1 MKKFFGFLFKT
12 LGWIVSI
19 ALALVLLVFVGEKI
33 YFSSF
38 FFGGA
43 KIEMTIPGLWSSYVP
58 QGFDQID
65 EDTYLMS
72 AYDKGETLPSVI
84 FVLDGDE
91 TKQCEL
97 YVDADCT
104 VPYMS
109 HAGGVTHY
117 GDYVYIANDTG
128 DYENFTTTCDMF
140 SYQDMMDDGKASII
154 DSIEIPNR
162 LAYCSIYDGK
172 LYVGA
177 FYREGSKYV
186 TQESHQ
192 MVTPAGDQNTALM
205 FVYTLDETTG
215 KPVSATPD
223 KIYSTLSNVQGMCL
237 TDSGK
242 IVLSTSWGLSTS
254 VLYVYDETTA
264 ATSTFDFDG
273 TAVELIYLDSA
284 SLTQT
289 VECPPMAEELVYQNG
304 RVYILT
310 ESASMKY
317 IFGKIMS
324 GNFVHSFPIA

>member
-1 MKKFFGFLFKT
+1 MKKFFAFIFKT
-12 LGWIVSI
+12 IAWLVSI
-19 ALALVLLVFVGEKI
+19 VLALVFLVFVGEKI
-33 YFSSF
+33 YFGAF

-43 KIEMTIPGLWSSYVP
+43 KVEMEIPGLWSSYVP

-72 AYDKGETLPSVI
+72 AYDKGETLPSAI
-84 FVLDGDE
+84 FVVNGDDA
-91 TKQCEL
+91 KKCEL
-97 YVDADCT
+97 YTDENCT

-109 HAGGVTHY
+109 HAGGVTHFN
-117 GDYVYIANDTG
+117 DYVYIANDTG

-140 SYQDMMDDGKASII
+140 SYADMMDDGKAHVIG
-154 DSIEIPNR
+154 SIEVPNR
-162 LAYCSIYDGK
+162 LAYCSVYDGK

-192 MVTPAGDQNTALM
+192 MTTPAGDQNTALM

-215 KPVSATPD
+215 KPVSSTPD

-237 TDSGK
+237 TESGK

-264 ATSTFDFDG
+264 ARSTFAFNG
-273 TAVELIYLDSA
+273 TDVELIYLDSA
-284 SLTQT
+284 SLVQT
-289 VECPPMAEELVYQNG
+289 VECPPMSEELVCRDG

-324 GNFVHSFPIA
+324 GNFVHSYPIA